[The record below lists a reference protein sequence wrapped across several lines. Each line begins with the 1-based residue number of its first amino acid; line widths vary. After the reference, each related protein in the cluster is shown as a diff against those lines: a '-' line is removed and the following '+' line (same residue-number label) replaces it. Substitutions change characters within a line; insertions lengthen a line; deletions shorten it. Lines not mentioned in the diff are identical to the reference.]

1 MARLLQQDKIQPHWW
16 RKSIIAVLL
25 GLSFAYGVVAVF
37 AWFGPG
43 GIEAPV
49 KVQFNMWLISLIWL
63 PVLAFSFLFR
73 TATTALMYMLGANA
87 LIYLLFFSFWWL
99 K

>member
-16 RKSIIAVLL
+16 RKSIIALLL
-25 GLSFAYGVVAVF
+25 GLTFSYGVVATF

-43 GIEAPV
+43 GIDAPV
-49 KVQFNMWLISLIWL
+49 KVQFNMWLISFIWL
-63 PVLAFSFLFR
+63 PILAFSFLFR
-73 TATTALMYMLGANA
+73 TAKTALICMLGANSV
-87 LIYLLFFSFWWL
+87 IYLLFFIFWWF